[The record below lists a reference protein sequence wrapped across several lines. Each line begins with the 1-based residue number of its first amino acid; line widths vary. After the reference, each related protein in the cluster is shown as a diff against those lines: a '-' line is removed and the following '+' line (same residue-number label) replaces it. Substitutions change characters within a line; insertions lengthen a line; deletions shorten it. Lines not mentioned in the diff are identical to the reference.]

1 MNNWLFLAPIGMIV
15 VGLGFIFYWLRLHKT
30 KFIIFAWGG
39 LLWFIAI
46 SLKALMDGTVTQP
59 LIEFINSLTPALMLL
74 IVSVIIGLRTGF
86 FESGISYL
94 MLKGRVSK
102 FKLSDSV
109 GLGIGFGA
117 FEAISLGLLT
127 LISMSLLASPEFIAS
142 LSEEQKAIVEAQ
154 LNMSSLTIFAP
165 WIERFFTIIA
175 HIFAT
180 VLVIKSIQLKD
191 KRFLWL
197 SIGYKALLD
206 TPVPYFQI
214 LIASDPLTMSYVV
227 ELYVIAIGVLGF
239 YGLNWLKTKTA
250 KS

>member
-30 KFIIFAWGG
+30 
-39 LLWFIAI
+39 
-46 SLKALMDGTVTQP
+46 
-59 LIEFINSLTPALMLL
+59 NSLTPALMLL